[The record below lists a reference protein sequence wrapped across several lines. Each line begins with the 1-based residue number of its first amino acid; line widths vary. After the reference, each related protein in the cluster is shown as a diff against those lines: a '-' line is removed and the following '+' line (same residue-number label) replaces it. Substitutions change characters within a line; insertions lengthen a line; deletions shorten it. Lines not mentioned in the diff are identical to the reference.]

1 MKDIIDELARWGC
14 DVNTALDRFDGDREL
29 YLECLSIFDKD
40 KNFDDLGQLLQE
52 KKYAEA
58 FNCAHALK
66 GVTANLS
73 LGPLLAAVTAV
84 SDHLKYGEYEA
95 TVGDYAAL
103 KDIKKQYDI
112 IVGQ

>member
-29 YLECLSIFDKD
+29 YLECLGIFDKD
-40 KNFDDLGQLLQE
+40 KNFDDLGHLLQE
-52 KKYAEA
+52 KKYPEA

-73 LGPLLAAVTAV
+73 LGPLLAAITAV
-84 SDHLKYGEYEA
+84 SDHLKYGEYEEA
-95 TVGDYAAL
+95 IGDYVAL
-103 KDIKKQYDI
+103 KDVKKQYDMI
-112 IVGQ
+112 IAQ

>member
-14 DVNTALDRFDGDREL
+14 DVHTALDRFDGDREL
-29 YLECLSIFDKD
+29 YLECLEIFDKD
-40 KNFDDLGQLLQE
+40 KNFADLGHLLQE

-73 LGPLLAAVTAV
+73 LGPLLAAITAV
-84 SDHLKYGEYEA
+84 SDHLKYGEYEEA
-95 TVGDYAAL
+95 VSNYTTLAET
-103 KDIKKQYDI
+103 KKQYDT
-112 IVGQ
+112 IVNQ

>member
-29 YLECLSIFDKD
+29 YLECLEIFDKD
-40 KNFDDLGQLLQE
+40 QNFYDLGHLLQE
-52 KKYAEA
+52 KKYTEA

-103 KDIKKQYDI
+103 TDIKKQYDI